1 MTAALA
7 NPALDPR
14 RRRLLAMVHIA
25 PKQLRMDDD
34 DYRTVLMRVTGRTSA
49 GDCNAAQ
56 LDQLIAEFRRL
67 GFKADAPRPGTR
79 TRPPRADHALAR
91 KARVMWISLAHL
103 CAVREAPEDAIRAD
117 KGLEAFAQR
126 QLGCARFQWANQNQ
140 ADKLVEALKA
150 WAERHGWDQSQRGL
164 SKATYVHAL
173 KVRLADAILV
183 KLKRAGIAAA
193 DWTLGQAAF
202 RLTGIEA
209 EGASLSTQDY
219 ERIAAA
225 LGRKLRDHGGDGAF
239 LEVAP

>member
-1 MTAALA
+1 MAATAAK
-7 NPALDPR
+7 PATFASNPR
-14 RRRLLAMVHIA
+14 RRSMLAIAHIA
-25 PKQLRMDDD
+25 PQQLGMDDD
-34 DYRTVLMRVTGRTSA
+34 DRAATLMRVNGRMSA
-49 GDCNAAQ
+49 AHCTDAELERLA
-56 LDQLIAEFRRL
+56 AEFRRL
-67 GFKADAPRPGTR
+67 GFRSAPRTGK
-79 TRPPRADHALAR
+79 PPRADHALAR

-150 WAERHGWDQSQRGL
+150 WAQRHGWDQSQRGL

-239 LEVAP
+239 LEVAS